1 MGTMARRLKWLA
13 IAVAVF
19 GLASLL
25 SLWSYG
31 RFARHA
37 QGAPGH
43 ALAVAADATPLDR
56 RIAPALL
63 AHPGH
68 SGMALVQDNL
78 DAYAVRSLSAR
89 SAGRSLDL
97 QYYIWH
103 DDFTGRLLDY
113 ELLRAADRGVRVR
126 LLLDDLN
133 AHGRNSILA
142 ALDAHP
148 GIEVR
153 MFNPTRNRAGTI
165 ARSVEMLLRMF
176 SVNRRMHNKAWIA
189 DGRVAVVGGRN
200 IGDEYFSAAA
210 DTNFVD
216 LDALVVGPAVAQ
228 AEAIFDDFWNGNAA
242 IPLSA
247 LKRAQPGALRE
258 LRERAAK
265 AEELVH
271 DHPYIRRVRASTGI
285 GEFVSGAA
293 FHWPDRLQVLSD
305 PADKVEGGDE
315 ARWLVHPLAN
325 EMLQAR
331 KSFHLVSPYFV
342 PGDRGVQAL
351 RGLRARDVD
360 VEILTNSLAATDVLA
375 VHSGYAPYR
384 KPLLEAGV
392 ELYELRPQG
401 NREASLFGSSGASLH
416 TKAFAVDGETGFV
429 GSFNVDP
436 RSISLNTEMGVLFH
450 DADTAAAL
458 ERVVHARVGG
468 RHSYRVL
475 LRDGALRWEDAA
487 TAPPKE
493 WGHEPETRWWQRAA
507 VRVLEWLPIESQL

>member
-1 MGTMARRLKWLA
+1 MARRLKWLGMAVLLVA
-13 IAVAVF
+13 IASVV
-19 GLASLL
+19 

-43 ALAVAADATPLDR
+43 ALAVAAAATPLDR
-56 RIAPALL
+56 RIAPELA
-63 AHPGH
+63 AHPGR

-78 DAYAVRSLSAR
+78 DAYAVRALSAQ

-113 ELLRAADRGVRVR
+113 EVLRAADRGVRVR

-148 GIEVR
+148 NIEVR

-165 ARSVEMLLRMF
+165 ARSMEMLLRMV

-216 LDALVVGPAVAQ
+216 LDALLVGPAVAQ
-228 AEAIFDDFWNGNAA
+228 AEAIFDDFWNGGAA
-242 IPLSA
+242 IPLAA
-247 LKRAQPGALRE
+247 LKRAPPGALRD
-258 LRERAAK
+258 LRARATR
-265 AEELVH
+265 AEALVR
-271 DHPYIRRVRASTGI
+271 DHAYMRRVRESAGLDAYL
-285 GEFVSGAA
+285 SGAA

-315 ARWLVHPLAN
+315 ARWLVRPLAN

-331 KSFHLVSPYFV
+331 RSFRLVSPYFV

-351 RGLRARDVD
+351 RGLRAKNVD
-360 VEILTNSLAATDVLA
+360 VEVLTNSLAATDVMA

-392 ELYELRPQG
+392 KLYELRPRG
-401 NREASLFGSSGASLH
+401 NRDASLFGSSGASLH

-450 DADTAAAL
+450 DADTAAEL
-458 ERVVHARVGG
+458 ERVFRGKTGG
-468 RHSYRVL
+468 GHSYRVV
-475 LRDGALRWEDAA
+475 LRDGELRWEDASA
-487 TAPPKE
+487 KPPVE
-493 WGHEPETRWWQRAA
+493 WDVEPETRWWRRAA

>member
-1 MGTMARRLKWLA
+1 MLRHDTSLRPRRETRVCRKEPKLKLGVAILTGGASSRMGEDKAAADWLGVRAVDRVAALARALG
-13 IAVAVF
+13 AVAVVTVGRADH
-19 GLASLL
+19 GLP
-25 SLWSYG
+25 
-31 RFARHA
+31 F
-37 QGAPGH
+37 
-43 ALAVAADATPLDR
+43 AADATPLDR

-148 GIEVR
+148 NIEVR

-247 LKRAQPGALRE
+247 LKRARPGALRE

-305 PADKVEGGDE
+305 PADKVDGGDE
-315 ARWLVHPLAN
+315 
-325 EMLQAR
+325 
-331 KSFHLVSPYFV
+331 FHRCGAFRLE
-342 PGDRGVQAL
+342 PG
-351 RGLRARDVD
+351 
-360 VEILTNSLAATDVLA
+360 
-375 VHSGYAPYR
+375 HF
-384 KPLLEAGV
+384 AG
-392 ELYELRPQG
+392 
-401 NREASLFGSSGASLH
+401 
-416 TKAFAVDGETGFV
+416 
-429 GSFNVDP
+429 
-436 RSISLNTEMGVLFH
+436 
-450 DADTAAAL
+450 
-458 ERVVHARVGG
+458 
-468 RHSYRVL
+468 
-475 LRDGALRWEDAA
+475 
-487 TAPPKE
+487 
-493 WGHEPETRWWQRAA
+493 EPAG
-507 VRVLEWLPIESQL
+507 

>member
-1 MGTMARRLKWLA
+1 MARRLKWLGM
-13 IAVAVF
+13 AVLFFA
-19 GLASLL
+19 LASVV

-31 RFARHA
+31 RFASHA

-43 ALAVAADATPLDR
+43 ALAVSADATALDR
-56 RIAPALL
+56 RVAPALL
-63 AHPGH
+63 AHPGR

-78 DAYAVRSLSAR
+78 DAYAVRALSAGA
-89 SAGRSLDL
+89 AGRSLDL

-103 DDFTGRLLDY
+103 DDFTGRLLEY

-126 LLLDDLN
+126 LLLDDMN
-133 AHGRNSILA
+133 AHDRDSTLA

-153 MFNPTRNRAGTI
+153 MFNPTRNRKGTI
-165 ARSVEMLLRMF
+165 GRSAEMLLRMV

-216 LDALVVGPAVAQ
+216 LDALLVGPAVAQ
-228 AEAIFDDFWNGNAA
+228 AEAIFDDFWNGTAA

-247 LKRAQPGALRE
+247 LNRARPGALE
-258 LRERAAK
+258 ALRERAAN
-265 AEELVH
+265 AEKLVR
-271 DHPYIRRVRASTGI
+271 DHPYIRRMRASTGI
-285 GEFVSGAA
+285 GEFLSGAA

-315 ARWLVHPLAN
+315 ARWLVRPLAD
-325 EMLQAR
+325 EMLKAR
-331 KSFHLVSPYFV
+331 KSFRLVSPYFV

-351 RGLRARDVD
+351 RGLRAKGVDVD
-360 VEILTNSLAATDVLA
+360 VLTNSLAATDVMA

-392 ELYELRPQG
+392 KLHELRAKG
-401 NREASLFGSSGASLH
+401 NRGSSLFGSSGASLH
-416 TKAFAVDGETGFV
+416 TKSFAVDGETGFI

-450 DADTAAAL
+450 DAGTAAAL
-458 ERVVHARVGG
+458 ERIFRDKMRGE
-468 RHSYRVL
+468 HSYRVV
-475 LRDGALRWEDAA
+475 LREGALRWQDAA
-487 TAPPKE
+487 TQPPME
-493 WGHEPETRWWQRAA
+493 WGHEPDTSWWQRAA
-507 VRVLEWLPIESQL
+507 VKVLGWLPIESQL

>member
-1 MGTMARRLKWLA
+1 MARRLKWLGM
-13 IAVAVF
+13 AVLFFA
-19 GLASLL
+19 LASVV

-43 ALAVAADATPLDR
+43 ALAVSAGATVLDR
-56 RIAPALL
+56 SVAPVLL
-63 AHPGH
+63 AHPGRN
-68 SGMALVQDNL
+68 GIALVHDNL
-78 DAYAVRSLSAR
+78 DAYALRALSAR
-89 SAGRSLDL
+89 NAGRSLDL

-103 DDFTGRLLDY
+103 DDFTGRLLEY

-126 LLLDDLN
+126 LLLDDMN
-133 AHGRNSILA
+133 AHDSNSVLA

-153 MFNPTRNRAGTI
+153 MFNPVRNRSNGL
-165 ARSVEMLLRMF
+165 ARAVEMLLRPF
-176 SVNRRMHNKAWIA
+176 TVNRRMHNKAWIA
-189 DGRVAVVGGRN
+189 DGRIAIVGGRN

-210 DTNFVD
+210 DNNFID

-228 AEAIFDDFWNGNAA
+228 TEAIFDDFWNGSGA
-242 IPLSA
+242 IPLVA
-247 LKRAQPGALRE
+247 LKRAQPGALQD

-265 AEELVH
+265 AEVQVRNH
-271 DHPYIRRVRASTGI
+271 AYMRRIRESATI

-293 FHWPDRLQVLSD
+293 LRWPDRLQVLSD
-305 PADKVEGGDE
+305 PADKVEGGDK
-315 ARWLVHPLAN
+315 ARWLVRPLAAA
-325 EMLQAR
+325 MLDAR
-331 KSFHLVSPYFV
+331 KSLHVVSPYFV

-351 RGLRARDVD
+351 RGLRANGVD
-360 VEILTNSLAATDVLA
+360 VEILTNSLAATDVMA

-384 KPLLEAGV
+384 KPLLESGV
-392 ELYELRPQG
+392 KLYELRAQG
-401 NREASLFGSSGASLH
+401 NRDASLFGSSGASLH

-450 DADTAAAL
+450 DAETTAAL
-458 ERVVHARVGG
+458 ERLFRAKMGSG
-468 RHSYRVL
+468 HSYRVL
-475 LRDGALRWEDAA
+475 LRDGSLRWQDASA
-487 TAPPKE
+487 TPPKE
-493 WGHEPETRWWQRAA
+493 WEHEPDTSWWQRAA

>member
-1 MGTMARRLKWLA
+1 MARRLKWLG
-13 IAVAVF
+13 IAVAGFV
-19 GLASLL
+19 LASLL

-43 ALAVAADATPLDR
+43 ALPVAAGATLLDR
-56 RIAPALL
+56 RIAPLL
-63 AHPGH
+63 QAHARR

-78 DAYAVRSLSAR
+78 DAYAVRALSAR

-113 ELLRAADRGVRVR
+113 ELLDAADRGVRVR

-133 AHGRNSILA
+133 AHGRNSVLA

-148 GIEVR
+148 NIEVR
-153 MFNPTRNRAGTI
+153 MFNPTRNRKGTI
-165 ARSVEMLLRMF
+165 ARSVEMLLRMV

-210 DTNFVD
+210 DTNFID

-228 AEAIFDDFWNGNAA
+228 TEAIFDDFWNGKAA

-247 LKRAQPGALRE
+247 LKQARPGALQE
-258 LRERAAK
+258 LRGRAVNAER
-265 AEELVH
+265 LVR
-271 DHPYIRRVRASTGI
+271 DHPYLRRVRASSGI
-285 GEFVSGAA
+285 DEFISGAA
-293 FHWPDRLQVLSD
+293 MHWPDRLQVLSD
-305 PADKVEGGDE
+305 PADKVEGGDK
-315 ARWLVHPLAN
+315 ARWLVRPLAAA
-325 EMLQAR
+325 MLGAR
-331 KSFHLVSPYFV
+331 KSLHVVSPYFV
-342 PGDRGVQAL
+342 PGDRGVRAL
-351 RGLRARDVD
+351 RALRAKGVD
-360 VEILTNSLAATDVLA
+360 VEVLTNSLAATDVLA

-384 KPLLEAGV
+384 KPLLETGV
-392 ELYELRPQG
+392 KLFELKPKG
-401 NREASLFGSSGASLH
+401 DIDSSLFGSSGASLH
-416 TKAFAVDGETGFV
+416 TKAFSADGDIGFI

-450 DADTAAAL
+450 DADATAAL
-458 ERVVHARVGG
+458 ERVYRDKTDGG
-468 RHSYRVL
+468 HSYRVL
-475 LRDGALRWEDAA
+475 LRDGAVRWEDTAA
-487 TAPPKE
+487 RPPVAWDE
-493 WGHEPETRWWQRAA
+493 EPETRWWQRAA
-507 VRVLEWLPIESQL
+507 VTVLGWLPIESQL

>member
-1 MGTMARRLKWLA
+1 MARRLKWLG

-19 GLASLL
+19 VLASLL

-37 QGAPGH
+37 RGAPAH

-56 RIAPALL
+56 LIAPALL

-126 LLLDDLN
+126 LLLDDMN

-148 GIEVR
+148 SIEVR

-242 IPLSA
+242 IPLAA
-247 LKRAQPGALRE
+247 LKRARPGALAE

-265 AEELVH
+265 AEVLVR
-271 DHPYIRRVRASTGI
+271 DHAYLRRMRASSGTA
-285 GEFVSGAA
+285 EFVSGAA
-293 FHWPDRLQVLSD
+293 LHWPDRLQVLSD
-305 PADKVEGGDE
+305 PADKVDGGDE
-315 ARWLVHPLAN
+315 ARWLVKPLAH
-325 EMLQAR
+325 EMLRAMR
-331 KSFHLVSPYFV
+331 SFEVISPYFV
-342 PGDRGVQAL
+342 PGERGLQAL
-351 RGLRARDVD
+351 RGLRARGVD
-360 VEILTNSLAATDVLA
+360 VEVLTNSLAATDVLA

-392 ELYELRPQG
+392 DLFELKPQG
-401 NREASLFGSSGASLH
+401 VRDSSLFGSSGASLH

-450 DADTAAAL
+450 DPEATAAL
-458 ERVVHARVGG
+458 ERLFRTRTGG

-475 LRDGALRWEDAA
+475 LRDGSVRWEDSS
-487 TAPPKE
+487 TTPPVE
-493 WGHEPETRWWQRAA
+493 WRHEPETGWWQRAS
-507 VRVLEWLPIESQL
+507 VRILEWLPIVSQL